1 MRNMSKKTQA
11 LSTQQT
17 AVAVHG
23 VTPDEMAA
31 VVRTH
36 QARRS
41 ESTRRAYAS
50 RMRAFASW
58 LRDRGQ
64 ELTEGEPVTPEIAAV
79 YLQSLYDGG
88 AALSTIDQTLS
99 AIHAWHSDAGL
110 PSPRSNDGVREFM
123 KGARRVHAQGLQE
136 GSRKGSVQAEPA
148 EWSALCRLVAAVDGV
163 AVDTLRLRDRALLL
177 MGMASGCRRAEL
189 AGMRMEHV
197 EQTPH
202 GLVITLP
209 NTKTGRPRVV
219 EITPNANDAAMCPVR
234 AFRAWTDHAGITSG
248 PLFRRVTVTP
258 SGGVHIGAGVNGQAV
273 ARTVSKYAD
282 AAGLPPGRWSGHSLR
297 AGYAVQATIDGV
309 PETAIREQTGHTSSQ
324 LYVYTQRGK
333 RFSVARN
340 RYGSRATA

>member
-1 MRNMSKKTQA
+1 MSNNAPA
-11 LSTQQT
+11 LSTQQS
-17 AVAVHG
+17 AIALHG
-23 VTPDEMAA
+23 VTADEMAA

-41 ESTRRAYAS
+41 ESTRRAYGS
-50 RMRAFASW
+50 RMRAFGEW
-58 LRDRGQ
+58 LRGRGH
-64 ELTEGEPVTPEIAAV
+64 ELAEGEPVAPEIVAV
-79 YLQSLYDGG
+79 YLQSLYDAG

-99 AIHAWHSDAGL
+99 AVHAWHRDRGL
-110 PSPRSNDGVREFM
+110 TSPRSNDGVREFM
-123 KGARRVHAQGLQE
+123 KGARRVHAEGLQE

-148 EWSALCRLVAAVDGV
+148 EWASLCRLVAAADAV

-189 AGMRMEHV
+189 AGMRMDHV
-197 EQTPH
+197 RQTPE
-202 GLVITLP
+202 GLAITLP
-209 NTKTGRPRVV
+209 NTKTGRPRIV
-219 EITPNANDAAMCPVR
+219 EITPNVSDAAMCPVR

-258 SGGVHIGAGVNGQAV
+258 TGGVHIGGVIDGQTV
-273 ARTVSKYAD
+273 ARTVGKYAD

-309 PETAIREQTGHTSSQ
+309 PESAIREQTGHTSSQ